1 VANLMDLSYGGAV
14 EEFRQEVADFLDR
27 HYRPEIRLRP
37 DEVRAFRRRAIDA
50 GLLYRAV
57 PRKYGGSEQPTD
69 LLRGQVIREEFA
81 RVDAPAEVPGVGV
94 ALLVPTLLAHGTEK
108 QKQQFISPTL
118 SGDMVW
124 CQGYSE
130 PDAGSDL
137 ESLRTTAVLNGDT
150 WVINGQKVW
159 TSNAVQADHMFLL
172 ARTDKTKPRRDGL
185 SYLLLDMHQPGV
197 MVRPLRQITGATG
210 FNEVFFTDARTPH
223 DMLVGRAGGGWQVSR
238 TTLSSERGAYT
249 GSDRSLALFASLIKL
264 ARRSEIDG
272 KPAIADKM
280 TRERLA
286 ELLGW
291 VEAHRL
297 ATYLQTSRTLRGQP
311 EGRIGLMNKQ
321 MLTDIHDRTSRLAL
335 DLLGESGMLDPSATE
350 RPGDERWLNQ
360 FFGSLGMSIAGGTS
374 NIQRNIIAEQG
385 LGLPRSPI
393 RQDR

>member
-1 VANLMDLSYGGAV
+1 MDLSYGHAV
-14 EEFRQEVADFLDR
+14 EAFRQEVADFLAR
-27 HYRPEIRLRP
+27 HYRPDIRLDP
-37 DEVRAFRRRAIDA
+37 SEVKVFRQHAVDA
-50 GLLYRAV
+50 GLLYRSI
-57 PRKYGGSEQPTD
+57 PRNYGGSEQPSD
-69 LLRGQVIREEFA
+69 LLRGQVIREEFD

-108 QKQQFISPTL
+108 QKQQFIPPTL

-137 ESLRTTAVLNGDT
+137 ESLRTTAVLDGDC

-159 TSNAVQADHMFLL
+159 TSNAARADYMFLL

-197 MVRPLRQITGATG
+197 AVHPLRQITGATG

-223 DMLVGRAGGGWQVSR
+223 DMIVGNEGGGWQVSR
-238 TTLSSERGAYT
+238 TTLANERGAFT
-249 GSDRSLALFASLIKL
+249 GPDRSLALFASLVKL

-272 KPAIADKM
+272 KPAIADKT
-280 TRERLA
+280 TRQRLA

-297 ATYLQTSRTLRGQP
+297 AAYLQTSRTLRGGSG
-311 EGRIGLMNKQ
+311 GRLGLMNKQ

-335 DLLGESGMLDPSATE
+335 DLIGEAGMLDPSATE

-360 FFGSLGMSIAGGTS
+360 FFGSLGMAIAGGTS
-374 NIQRNIIAEQG
+374 NIQRNIIAERG
-385 LGLPRSPI
+385 LGLPRSPTGPS
-393 RQDR
+393 Q

>member
-1 VANLMDLSYGGAV
+1 MDLSYGDAV
-14 EEFRQEVADFLDR
+14 EAFRQEVADFLAR
-27 HYRPEIRLRP
+27 HYRTEIRLSP
-37 DEVRAFRRRAIDA
+37 DEVRAFRRRAVDA
-50 GLLYRAV
+50 GLLYRSI
-57 PRKYGGSEQPTD
+57 PRQYGGSEQPTD
-69 LLRGQVIREEFA
+69 LLRGQVIGEEFD
-81 RVDAPAEVPGVGV
+81 RVGAPAEVPGAGV
-94 ALLVPTLLAHGTEK
+94 ALLVPTLLAHGTDK
-108 QKQQFISPTL
+108 QKRHFIPPTL

-137 ESLRTTAVLNGDT
+137 ESLRTSAVLDGDS

-159 TSNAVQADHMFLL
+159 TSNAAKADYMFLL

-185 SYLLLDMHQPGV
+185 SYLLLGMRQPGV
-197 MVRPLRQITGATG
+197 AVRPLRQITGATG

-223 DMLVGRAGGGWQVSR
+223 DMIVGEEGGGWQVSR
-238 TTLSSERGAYT
+238 TTLANERGAFT
-249 GSDRSLALFASLIKL
+249 GPDRSRALFVSLLKL

-272 KPAIADKM
+272 KSAIADKA

-297 ATYLQTSRTLRGQP
+297 AAYLQTSRALRGHS

-335 DLLGESGMLDPSATE
+335 DLIGEDGMLDPSATE

-374 NIQRNIIAEQG
+374 HIQRNIIAERG
-385 LGLPRSPI
+385 LGLPRSPVG
-393 RQDR
+393 RGQ